1 MATSRYQYPNTNMQ
15 YLEGSAAGKWD
26 NDRGLD
32 VYQIYNTVSSQVDT
46 VNAKLSALRNA
57 GSSISITDMFE
68 MQMKMNRLSQLS
80 EMATAMVSASG
91 AAIQSIARNVK

>member
-1 MATSRYQYPNTNMQ
+1 MSTSRYTQANKNIQWTN
-15 YLEGSAAGKWD
+15 GAHTTTWN
-26 NDRGLD
+26 NDVGLD
-32 VYQIYNTVSSQVDT
+32 VFQIYNTVSTQVDT
-46 VNAKLSALRNA
+46 VNAKLSALRGA